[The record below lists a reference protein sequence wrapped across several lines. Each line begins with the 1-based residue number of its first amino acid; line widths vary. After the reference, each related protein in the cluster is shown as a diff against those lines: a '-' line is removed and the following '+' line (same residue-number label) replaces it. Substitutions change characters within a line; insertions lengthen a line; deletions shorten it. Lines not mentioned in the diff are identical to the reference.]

1 MSELFKKLNGNS
13 IPSPPLSYMPT
24 GVSKRKRETKKD
36 ALNHKQKIKN
46 PKCENTL
53 QVSE

>member
-1 MSELFKKLNGNS
+1 
-13 IPSPPLSYMPT
+13 MPT

-36 ALNHKQKIKN
+36 ALNHKQKINN